1 MEKELR
7 NLTSTL
13 LGKSLAE
20 MQEKI
25 HIHQEELLMQNEE
38 LKRIVSEQDR
48 MLLDLQDKFD
58 ETKCQVQ
65 ELEFQVRNLQALI
78 TEADKKEQNG
88 NQ

>member
-13 LGKSLAE
+13 LGKSLVE

-38 LKRIVSEQDR
+38 LKRTVAEQNKI
-48 MLLDLQDKFD
+48 LIDLQDKFD

-65 ELEFQVRNLQALI
+65 ELEFQVRGLEALI
-78 TEADKKEQNG
+78 AEADKKEENG
-88 NQ
+88 K